1 MKDILNDT
9 VYWGVLIS
17 IGSYMFGKYLQNKFR
32 IILFNPLLFSTIFTV
47 LFLMVFRIDYSTYY
61 EKADYLYYL
70 LTPTTVCLAVPLYEQ
85 VKALKDNMAAILLGI
100 MSGVITGLGSILALS
115 VLFDFSHTMYVTILP
130 KSITAAMAMGVSEEL
145 QGIPSLTVPIVIM
158 TGITGHIVAEKV
170 CKWFRITE
178 PIAKGIA
185 IGSASHAMGTAK
197 AIEMGK
203 VEGAMS
209 SLAIAVAGV
218 MTVIGTSV
226 FSNLY

>member
-1 MKDILNDT
+1 MKDVLNDT

-17 IGSYMFGKYLQNKFR
+17 IGSYMLGKYLQTKFR

-47 LFLMVFRIDYSTYY
+47 LFLMVFHIDYGTYY

-100 MSGVITGLGSILALS
+100 MSGVIAGLGSILALS

-145 QGIPSLTVPIVIM
+145 QGVPSLTVPIVIM

-203 VEGAMS
+203 IEGAMS

-226 FSNLY
+226 FSNFY